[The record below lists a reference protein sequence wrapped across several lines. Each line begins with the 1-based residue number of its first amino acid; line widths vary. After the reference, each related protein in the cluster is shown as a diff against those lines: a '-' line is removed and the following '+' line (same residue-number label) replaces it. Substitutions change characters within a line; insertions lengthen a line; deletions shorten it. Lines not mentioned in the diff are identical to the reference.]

1 MILFKDTLMTI
12 VLIIIT
18 ELSTHIFQITLSAA
32 LYHQIYRLM
41 NCFSSCNT
49 TMNINPFA
57 AKEAESFV

>member
-1 MILFKDTLMTI
+1 MTI